1 MVLESGDLEAD
12 PASIPDR
19 TGTMCRANSLDGDRP
34 TMKLRRPQRPARL
47 ALLAVA
53 GVLVLG
59 LAAGL
64 GAWLTLRAS
73 LPLLDGERVAS
84 GMAQPATIARDA
96 QGNVTIRAANRA
108 DAAYATG
115 FAHAQDR
122 YFQMDLVR
130 RSAAGELAALV
141 GEAAVPLDRRVRV
154 HRFRARAELAYA
166 ALPPAHRALLE
177 RYADGVNAGLAALG
191 ARPFEYL
198 LLGAPP
204 QPWRPVDTL
213 LAIYAMYLDLQGGEL
228 VRVRSRDALRDLLP
242 GPLLAA
248 LLPERSHWEAPLDR
262 PPFPAQPSAPDAALV
277 EAHPDWIDTPR
288 PPSTRGAIP
297 AELMVDA
304 GATSSAL
311 GSNGWA
317 VDARHG
323 ADGRALVA
331 NDMHLG
337 LRLPNVWY
345 RLTLEFPSASGPRR
359 ISGVSLPGAPIVVAG
374 SNGDVAWGFTNS
386 YGHFIDLVRLE
397 PDAADPSR
405 YRGPAGTWET
415 PPETM
420 ERIDVK
426 GAEPVMLPVRETPWG
441 PLRQT
446 NGKVYAIRWI
456 AYLPDAAN
464 VRLADMEEARDVR
477 QAMHVAQTAGIPTQN
492 LVVADRRGDI
502 GWTLAGP
509 LPTAT
514 LDPLSFPVG
523 ADHPATALARLAP
536 ADYPAIVAPA
546 YGRLWTANSTQLADE
561 GAQRRIGDGGADVG
575 ARGTQIRDALFA
587 SERFS
592 ERDLLAIQLDDRA
605 SWVAFLRAQALDAL
619 DEAAIAGHPRRAAF
633 RRILQS
639 WDGRA
644 GTGSAGYALLRAY
657 HDALYDAW
665 FGALDERL
673 AAIDGALSMRRAS
686 SRVLATMESLVRA
699 RAWKPAYA
707 TDWRAFMLER
717 IDAAIVSVAANGRPL
732 DDIHWGD
739 RNRLAMA
746 HPLAQVLPAPVR
758 PWLSAPARPMP
769 GDIHMPRIQGT
780 SFGASE
786 RFVVSPGHEEHGLME
801 MPGGASGHPLSPFFL
816 AGHPAWTDG
825 QATPF
830 LPGPDVHRLTLVPA
844 GSGG

>member
-1 MVLESGDLEAD
+1 
-12 PASIPDR
+12 
-19 TGTMCRANSLDGDRP
+19 
-34 TMKLRRPQRPARL
+34 MKLRSPQRPARL
-47 ALLAVA
+47 ALFTVA
-53 GVLVLG
+53 GVLILG
-59 LAAGL
+59 IAAIAA
-64 GAWLTLRAS
+64 AWLTLRAS
-73 LPLLDGERVAS
+73 LPQVDGELSVA
-84 GMAQPATIARDA
+84 GTARPATIARDA
-96 QGNVTIRAANRA
+96 QGSVTIRAANRA

-154 HRFRARAELAYA
+154 HRFRARAEQAYA

-177 RYADGVNAGLAALG
+177 RYADGVNAGLAALD
-191 ARPFEYL
+191 ARPFEYV

-228 VRVRSRDALRDLLP
+228 LRVRSRDALRDLLP
-242 GPLLAA
+242 APLLSA
-248 LLPERSHWEAPLDR
+248 LLPTRSHWDAPLDR
-262 PPFPAQPSAPDAALV
+262 PPYSARPAAPDTALV
-277 EAHPDWIDTPR
+277 DAHPDWIDTPR
-288 PPSTRGAIP
+288 PPRTRGVIP

-304 GATSSAL
+304 GTASSAL

-317 VDARHG
+317 IDARHG

-345 RLTLEFPSASGPRR
+345 RLTLEFPSGSGARR

-397 PDAADPSR
+397 TDAADPSR

-415 PPETM
+415 ASETM
-420 ERIDVK
+420 ERIEVK
-426 GAEPVMLPVRETPWG
+426 GAPPVMLPVRETPWG
-441 PLRQT
+441 PLRQA
-446 NGKVYAIRWI
+446 NGKAYAIRWI

-464 VRLADMEEARDVR
+464 VGLAGMEDARDVG

-492 LVVADRRGDI
+492 LVVADRDGNI

-514 LDPLSFPVG
+514 LDPLGFPVAAGHAG
-523 ADHPATALARLAP
+523 APLGRLTP
-536 ADYPAIVAPA
+536 TDYPAIQAPA
-546 YGRLWTANSTQLADE
+546 YGRLWTANSTQLADDDT
-561 GAQRRIGDGGADVG
+561 QRKIGDGGADVG
-575 ARGTQIRDALFA
+575 ARGTQIRNALFA
-587 SERFS
+587 GERFN

-605 SWVAFLRAQALDAL
+605 AWVAFLRDQALAEL
-619 DEAAIAGHPRRAAF
+619 DHAAVAGHPQRAAF
-633 RRILQS
+633 RRLLQA
-639 WDGRA
+639 WNGRA
-644 GTGSAGYALLRAY
+644 DAGSAGYALLRAY

-665 FGALDERL
+665 FGALDEKL
-673 AAIDGALSMRRAS
+673 ADIDGGLSMRRAS

-707 TDWRAFMLER
+707 ADWRAFMLER
-717 IDAAIVSVAANGRPL
+717 IDTAIASVAAGGRPL
-732 DDIHWGD
+732 DDIRWGD
-739 RNRLAMA
+739 RNRLAME
-746 HPLAQVLPAPVR
+746 HPLARVLPAAVR
-758 PWLSAPARPMP
+758 PWLSTPVRPMP
-769 GDIHMPRIQGT
+769 GDIHMPRIQGA

-816 AGHPAWTDG
+816 AGHSAWTDG
-825 QATPF
+825 EATPF

-844 GSGG
+844 SGR